1 MATIAAGPGVIKLR
15 LDMAGAD
22 HGIANVNTTA
32 MVGPFALTG
41 AVAET
46 DCGIVPISKAG
57 GWARLTGT
65 DQNGRGAAIGT
76 NVGFSPVLT
85 GPLVFETRLELQV
98 QTARHTWIGFA
109 SVKALDTAE
118 PLTATTATITPVAG
132 SYVGFFQDSQL
143 TTNTDE
149 FWYMAYNGGS
159 ATAPTTPIT
168 GIIGDAIV
176 TAESQILRV
185 EIDPN
190 GTARWLIDGKVL
202 QTIVGAC
209 STTTLLAAFVG
220 TFGTTSTISDVDV
233 NYIKFQGNRDWTP

>member
-1 MATIAAGPGVIKLR
+1 MVTKQAGPGVIKLR

-41 AVAET
+41 SVDET
-46 DCGIVPISKAG
+46 DAGIVPISKAG

-65 DQNGRGAAIGT
+65 NEDGYGAAIGT
-76 NVGFSPVLT
+76 NVGFSPVLN
-85 GPLVFETRLELQV
+85 GPLVFETRLELQA
-98 QTARHTWIGFA
+98 QTARNTWIGFA
-109 SVKALDTAE
+109 SAKALDTIE
-118 PLTATTATITPVAG
+118 PLTATTVTITPVAA

-143 TTNTDE
+143 SVPA

-168 GIIGDAIV
+168 GIVGDAI
-176 TAESQILRV
+176 TSAASQILRV

-190 GTARWLIDGKVL
+190 GTARWLIDGEVL
-202 QTIVGAC
+202 QTVVGAC
-209 STTTLLAAFVG
+209 STTSLLAGFVG
-220 TFGTTSTISDVDV
+220 TFGTTSTISDVDL
-233 NYIKFQGNRDWTP
+233 NYVTFQGNRDWTV

>member
-1 MATIAAGPGVIKLR
+1 MATVQAGPGVIKLR

-41 AVAET
+41 SVDET
-46 DCGIVPISKAG
+46 DAGIVPISKAG

-65 DQNGRGAAIGT
+65 NEDGYGAAIGT
-76 NVGFSPVLT
+76 NVGFSPVLN
-85 GPLVFETRLELQV
+85 GPLALETRLELQSL
-98 QTARHTWIGFA
+98 TARHTWMGFA
-109 SVKALDTAE
+109 SAKALDTVE
-118 PLTATTATITPVAG
+118 PLTATTVTITPVAS

-143 TTNTDE
+143 NVAA

-168 GIIGDAIV
+168 GIVGDAI
-176 TAESQILRV
+176 TAAATQILRV

-190 GTARWLIDGKVL
+190 GTARWLIDGDVL
-202 QTIVGAC
+202 QTVEGAC

-220 TFGTTSTISDVDV
+220 TFGTTTTISDVDL
-233 NYIKFQGNRDWTP
+233 NYITFQANRDWTV

>member
-1 MATIAAGPGVIKLR
+1 MATKQAGPGVIKLR

-22 HGIANVNTTA
+22 IAIANVNETC

-41 AVAET
+41 SVDEADA
-46 DCGIVPISKAG
+46 GIVPISKAG

-65 DQNGRGAAIGT
+65 NEDGYGAAIGT
-76 NVGFSPVLT
+76 NVGFSPALN
-85 GPLVFETRLELQV
+85 GPLVFETRLELQA

-109 SVKALDTAE
+109 SAKALDTVE
-118 PLTATTATITPVAG
+118 PLTATTATITPVAS

-143 TTNTDE
+143 SAGTAA

-168 GIIGDAIV
+168 GIIGDAIT

-190 GTARWLIDGKVL
+190 GTARWLIDGEVL
-202 QTIVGAC
+202 QTIVGSC

-220 TFGTTSTISDVDV
+220 TFGTTTTISDVDL
-233 NYIKFQGNRDWTP
+233 NYIKFQGNRDWTV